1 MAAGKPVVGAIDG
14 ETARIVNEEAR
25 CGICCGAEDA
35 QGLADAIRETAAD
48 SARRA
53 QYGENARRYYREHF
67 RKERF
72 FAMLEAVLQENCV

>member
-14 ETARIVNEEAR
+14 ETARLVNEEAR

-35 QGLADAIRETAAD
+35 QGLANAIREMAGD
-48 SARRA
+48 DARRA
-53 QYGENARRYYREHF
+53 VCGENSRRYYREHF

-72 FAMLEAVLQENCV
+72 FETLEAVLQENCV